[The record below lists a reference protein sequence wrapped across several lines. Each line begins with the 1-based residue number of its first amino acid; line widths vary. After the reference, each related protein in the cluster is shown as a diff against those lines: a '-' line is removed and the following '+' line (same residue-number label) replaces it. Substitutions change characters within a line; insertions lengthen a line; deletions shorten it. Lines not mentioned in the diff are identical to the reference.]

1 MEIQRRP
8 WKKYSLIRFMDFLS
22 KSTQSARVSQI
33 NSLHTSTQEVGSMK
47 NLDNIQLVGL
57 GNIQLMKKIGITIS
71 VITLYLITL

>member
-1 MEIQRRP
+1 VEIQRRP

-22 KSTQSARVSQI
+22 KATQSARVSQI
-33 NSLHTSTQEVGSMK
+33 NSLHTSTQEVGSIK
-47 NLDNIQLVGL
+47 NLDSIRLVGL